1 MKKQLAVLC
10 SAALLLGLLSGCGVE
25 SRSEKPAI
33 YLYPEEDCNLDAKPV
48 LYLEAPTE
56 LDVTVRLDY
65 AGTLTSTY
73 PAYQDGWHVLAQ
85 PDGTLT
91 DPDTGRQYY
100 CLFWEGVN
108 DANYDL
114 STGFCVA
121 GEDTA
126 AFLEQTLAELGL
138 NEREANE
145 FIIYWL
151 PRMEGNAWNLI
162 SFQGAAYT
170 DAAVLDIDPEP
181 DRMLRVFMAWKKL
194 DRPVE
199 VPPQT
204 FQPFE
209 RSGFTVVE
217 WGGCEMKETN

>member
-1 MKKQLAVLC
+1 MRGTKVSGDQGEALAWF
-10 SAALLLGLLSGCGVE
+10 AGELS
-25 SRSEKPAI
+25 R
-33 YLYPEEDCNLDAKPV
+33 
-48 LYLEAPTE
+48 E

>member
-1 MKKQLAVLC
+1 M
-10 SAALLLGLLSGCGVE
+10 
-25 SRSEKPAI
+25 
-33 YLYPEEDCNLDAKPV
+33 
-48 LYLEAPTE
+48 
-56 LDVTVRLDY
+56 
-65 AGTLTSTY
+65 
-73 PAYQDGWHVLAQ
+73 
-85 PDGTLT
+85 
-91 DPDTGRQYY
+91 
-100 CLFWEGVN
+100 
-108 DANYDL
+108 
-114 STGFCVA
+114 
-121 GEDTA
+121 
-126 AFLEQTLAELGL
+126 EQTLAELGL

-170 DAAVLDIDPEP
+170 DVAVLDIDPEP